1 MRITDFKV
9 LRANR
14 AVYCKIYTD
23 EGIVGLGE
31 SGAWG
36 FLEASA
42 QAMITM
48 SEYLIG
54 KDPLDIEHHW
64 QYLYRFSHF
73 RGAAVMGAMS
83 AIDIALYDIAGK
95 YFHVP
100 VYRLL
105 GGKCRDKVRVY
116 NHTAGRTEEELVE
129 NAMKGVE
136 QGYTALG
143 HLNPYLDEPRTEPFK
158 DGNAALLYKAER
170 RIAKVR
176 EAVGEDIDLCLELH
190 RRLEPGLAVQLSV
203 RLEPYNPMFLEDP
216 IRPDNF
222 DEMGH
227 VAAQCRIPIATGE
240 RINTYHEFEML
251 LERNACSYV
260 RASLGVCGG
269 FTGAKKIAAI
279 AEANHLGIIPHNP
292 LSPVATAACIQ
303 LDAAVPCFTIQEYPD
318 PNGPAAHARFVFEKT
333 GKSEFHV
340 CDIVDRMPECK
351 DGFLIVPDAPGLGI
365 ELLDGVEE
373 KFPFER
379 RKVVTRLTTDGA
391 VMDQ

>member
-1 MRITDFKV
+1 MKITDVKV

-42 QAMITM
+42 QAILTM
-48 SEYLIG
+48 REYLIG

-95 YFHVP
+95 YFGVP
-100 VYRLL
+100 VYKLL

-116 NHTAGRTEEELVE
+116 NHTAGRTEEELVQ
-129 NAMKGVE
+129 NAIRGVE
-136 QGYTALG
+136 EGYTALG
-143 HLNPYLDEPRTEPFK
+143 HLNPYLDEPRTQPYS
-158 DGNAALLYKAER
+158 DGNGAMLYKAER
-170 RIAKVR
+170 RIAKIR
-176 EAVGEDIDLCLELH
+176 EAVGEEIDLCLELH
-190 RRLEPGLAVQLSV
+190 RRLEPGLAVQLSA

-222 DEMGH
+222 EEMGN
-227 VAAQCRIPIATGE
+227 VARQCRIPIATGE
-240 RINTYHEFEML
+240 RINTCHEFEQL
-251 LERNACSYV
+251 LSQNACSYV

-279 AEANHLGIIPHNP
+279 AEAHHKSLVPHNP
-292 LSPVATAACIQ
+292 CSPVMTNAVLQFVAATDNIAI
-303 LDAAVPCFTIQEYPD
+303 TEYPD
-318 PNGPAAHARFVFEKT
+318 PFAASTADHLT
-333 GKSEFHV
+333 GSGVKLRQ
-340 CDIVDRMPECK
+340 CDMVDHIPERK
-351 DGFLIVPDAPGLGI
+351 GGYLPVPEEPGIGI
-365 ELLDGVEE
+365 DVIPDLEE
-373 KFPFER
+373 KFPFR
-379 RKVVTRLTTDGA
+379 PHRIMTRLNFDGSIC
-391 VMDQ
+391 DQ

>member
-1 MRITDFKV
+1 MKITDVKV

-42 QAMITM
+42 QAILTM
-48 SEYLIG
+48 REYLIG

-64 QYLYRFSHF
+64 QYLYRYSHF

-95 YFHVP
+95 YFNVP

-116 NHTAGRTEEELVE
+116 NHTSGRTEEELVE
-129 NAMKGVE
+129 NAIKGVE

-143 HLNPYLDEPRTEPFK
+143 HLNPYLDEPRTAPFS

-170 RIAKVR
+170 RIARVR
-176 EAVGEDIDLCLELH
+176 EAVGEEIDLCLELH
-190 RRLEPGLAVQLSV
+190 RRLEPGLAVQLSA

-222 DEMGH
+222 DEMGR

-251 LERNACSYV
+251 LERGACSYV

-269 FTGAKKIAAI
+269 FTGAKKIAAV
-279 AEANHLGIIPHNP
+279 AEAHHKSLVPHNP
-292 LSPVATAACIQ
+292 CSPVMTNAVLQFVAATDNIAI
-303 LDAAVPCFTIQEYPD
+303 TEYPN
-318 PNGPAAHARFVFEKT
+318 PFAASTADHLT
-333 GKSEFHV
+333 GSGVKLRQ
-340 CDIVDRMPECK
+340 CDMVDHIPEIK
-351 DGFLIVPDAPGLGI
+351 DGYLPIPEEPGIGIDVIPDL
-365 ELLDGVEE
+365 EE
-373 KFPFER
+373 KFPFR
-379 RKVVTRLTTDGA
+379 PHKVMTRLNLDGSIC
-391 VMDQ
+391 DQ